1 MERALEPERDDRHE
15 VRSAV
20 GRDGG
25 QPVVLC
31 GRRVFEAV
39 EGDRPRCGLGL
50 AFDDWRFRAWSAF
63 RHLVALVVSLNVVTI
78 TRPS

>member
-1 MERALEPERDDRHE
+1 
-15 VRSAV
+15 
-20 GRDGG
+20 
-25 QPVVLC
+25 VVLS

-63 RHLVALVVSLNVVTI
+63 RHLVALVVSLYVVTI